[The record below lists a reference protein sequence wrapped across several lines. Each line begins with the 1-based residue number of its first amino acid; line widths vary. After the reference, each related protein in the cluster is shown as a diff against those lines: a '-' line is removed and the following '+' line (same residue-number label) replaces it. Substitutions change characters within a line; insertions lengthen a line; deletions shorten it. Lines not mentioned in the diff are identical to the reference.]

1 MFDQSNYEERVKKTM
16 QAIDLMYENIGD
28 ELSVEQLEKV
38 QFRHQL
44 LIDQA
49 QFWLTQDNQDR
60 FLYDLKDFGNWLL
73 NYLGWEDESF
83 NDGKDF

>member
-1 MFDQSNYEERVKKTM
+1 MFEFEYEKRIQKTM

-28 ELSVEQLEKV
+28 ELSIEQLEKV

-60 FLYDLKDFGNWLL
+60 FLYDLKDFGNWLF
-73 NYLGWEDESF
+73 NYLGWEEDEF
-83 NDGKDF
+83 

>member
-1 MFDQSNYEERVKKTM
+1 MLEFEYEKRIQKTI

-28 ELSVEQLEKV
+28 ELSVEQLEQV

-60 FLYDLKDFGNWLL
+60 FFYDLKDFSNWLF
-73 NYLGWEDESF
+73 NYLGWEEDEF
-83 NDGKDF
+83 

>member
-1 MFDQSNYEERVKKTM
+1 MFDQSNYEERVEKTM
-16 QAIDLMYENIGD
+16 QAINLMYENIGD

-44 LIDQA
+44 LIDQS

-73 NYLGWEDESF
+73 NYLGWEDEDF
-83 NDGKDF
+83 NDGEDF

>member
-49 QFWLTQDNQDR
+49 QFWLTQDNQGR

>member
-1 MFDQSNYEERVKKTM
+1 MFNQFEYEKRIQKTI

-49 QFWLTQDNQDR
+49 QFWLSQDNQDR

-73 NYLGWEDESF
+73 NYLGWEEDEF
-83 NDGKDF
+83 

>member
-1 MFDQSNYEERVKKTM
+1 MFDQFEYEKRIQKTI
-16 QAIDLMYENIGD
+16 QVINLMYENIGD

-44 LIDQA
+44 LINQA

-73 NYLGWEDESF
+73 NYLGWEEDEF
-83 NDGKDF
+83 